1 MRRFSAN
8 SFIIITKKIKINH
21 VVAIIY
27 IRILID
33 IGKVFFGERFIKKI
47 ELINLL

>member
-8 SFIIITKKIKINH
+8 SFIIITKKGEINQ
-21 VVAIIY
+21 VVATIY

-33 IGKVFFGERFIKKI
+33 IGGFFGERFTVFVKKDFNQI
-47 ELINLL
+47 